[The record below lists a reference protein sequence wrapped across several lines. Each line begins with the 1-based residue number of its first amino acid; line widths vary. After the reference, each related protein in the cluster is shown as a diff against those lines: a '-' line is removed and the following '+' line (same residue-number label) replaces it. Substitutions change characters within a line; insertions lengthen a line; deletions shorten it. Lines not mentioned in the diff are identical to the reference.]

1 MKWDKWGKSYRIK
14 KGDNVVSLSDI
25 SRLNPDVDKDYS
37 TVTDLSLLTTKYFI
51 TFIFRYKSSDF
62 IYRKTLTESHQ
73 KLHNT
78 IWKLKQEGLGYHKIS
93 KRLNEMGIKSFTGK
107 SFYPS
112 LIFGILKKI
121 KVKEELMNKRVVK
134 EYMDFDIVF
143 VEKV

>member
-1 MKWDKWGKSYRIK
+1 M
-14 KGDNVVSLSDI
+14 
-25 SRLNPDVDKDYS
+25 
-37 TVTDLSLLTTKYFI
+37 VTQRYFI

-62 IYRKTLTESHQ
+62 IYRKTLTEQHQ

-78 IWKLKQEGLGYHKIS
+78 ILRLKQEGLGYRKIS
-93 KRLNEMGIKSFTGK
+93 KKLNEMGIKSFTGK

-121 KVKEELMNKRVVK
+121 KVKEEFMNKRVVK

>member
-112 LIFGILKKI
+112 LVNQIYKMIEKKKKLVSYPVI
-121 KVKEELMNKRVVK
+121 S
-134 EYMDFDIVF
+134 EYLDFEIVF
-143 VEKV
+143 KKK